1 MKKITRKRI
10 GTRIYDTETAKKIA
24 SDALYYHYDGHIYD
38 GDLYLKRTGEFF
50 FVTIQGGIYM
60 PVSEYWYDFIPLDLE
75 DVENRVGV
83 RDLKDI
89 CDPKFKDIIGMR

>member
-10 GTRIYDTETAKKIA
+10 GTRMYDTETAKKIA
-24 SDALYYHYDGHIYD
+24 SGAWYHHYD

-50 FVTIQGGIYM
+50 FVTIRGGIYM

-75 DVENRVGV
+75 DVKNRVKV
-83 RDLKDI
+83 RDSEDI